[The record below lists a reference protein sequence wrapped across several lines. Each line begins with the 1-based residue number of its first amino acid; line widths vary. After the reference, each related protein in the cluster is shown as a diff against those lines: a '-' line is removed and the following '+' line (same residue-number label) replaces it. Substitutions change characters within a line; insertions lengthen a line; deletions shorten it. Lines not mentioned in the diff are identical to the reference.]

1 VAETTDKPHPLGR
14 IVARRED
21 GCGPVEVR
29 ELGQHRFLTFG
40 NMVEQSCCN
49 TARPWRLEHVYTQ
62 AMMLGLLLRPDPGSA
77 LILGLGGGSLVRA
90 LRHAAP
96 ELGLTTVE
104 HRQTVIDLA
113 IEWFGVDPEDPQL
126 RLHCADAADFVA
138 GTQER
143 FDLIFADL
151 YLAEGAHPVQT
162 RIDFLDHTRERL
174 ARHGLLLLNAWCS
187 EFRDA
192 QATHQ
197 ALDTVFGESRLALHV
212 QGGNSIIFAFRDH
225 LPEVDRNC
233 LFSSAQTLGQHLDIP
248 LQRLAR
254 NLWRQNAQALRSR
267 RYRQG

>member
-21 GCGPVEVR
+21 TCGPVEVR

-40 NMVEQSCCN
+40 NAVEQSCCN
-49 TARPWRLEHVYTQ
+49 TAQPWRLEHVYTQ
-62 AMMLGLLLRPDPGSA
+62 AMVLGLLLHPAPSSA

-96 ELGLTTVE
+96 DLNLTAVE
-104 HRQTVIDLA
+104 NRQAVIDLA
-113 IEWFGVDPEDPQL
+113 IEWFDVDSNDPQL

-138 GTQER
+138 GTQDR

-151 YLAEGAHPVQT
+151 YLAEGAN
-162 RIDFLDHTRERL
+162 LAHTRERL
-174 ARHGLLLLNAWCS
+174 TSHGLLLLNAWCS

-192 QATHQ
+192 QAAHQ
-197 ALDTVFGESRLALHV
+197 ALDAVFGESRLALHV
-212 QGGNSIIFAFRDH
+212 QGGNSIIFAFREH
-225 LPEVDRNC
+225 LPVIDRNR
-233 LFSSAQTLGQHLDIP
+233 LFSSAQTLGLHLDIP

-254 NLWRQNAQALRSR
+254 NLWRQNAQALRSG
-267 RYRQG
+267 RYRQR

>member
-1 VAETTDKPHPLGR
+1 MAETTDKPHPLGR

-21 GCGPVEVR
+21 ACGPVEVR

-40 NMVEQSCCN
+40 NVVEQSCCN
-49 TARPWRLEHVYTQ
+49 TAQPWRLEHVYTQ

-96 ELGLTTVE
+96 DLRLAAVE
-104 HRQTVIDLA
+104 SRQAVIELA
-113 IEWFGVDPEDPQL
+113 IEWFGVDPGDPQL

-151 YLAEGAHPVQT
+151 YLAEGVNPVQT
-162 RIDFLDHTRERL
+162 RLDFLEHTRERL

-192 QATHQ
+192 RETHQ
-197 ALDTVFGESRLALHV
+197 ALDAVFGEFRLALHV

-225 LPEVDRNC
+225 LPVVDRNR
-233 LFSSAQTLGQHLDIP
+233 LFSSAQAMGLRLDIP

-254 NLWRQNAQALRSR
+254 TLWRQNAQALRSG
-267 RYRQG
+267 RYRPG